1 MQFELNLYDQLF
13 WLSFILWLSIVY
25 IFVKGTNDIKNL
37 KSIIFLRVFILG
49 LIVFLFL
56 EPKLFLSKSYKYDL
70 NWNLYVDKSLSMSYH
85 TNPSVGSLLSGLD
98 EILIKLKNKKVGVKT
113 YGFGSS
119 LDTNWINNGRVL
131 GDGSTNIGDVFDHI
145 KSNSNK
151 KNSGSI
157 IITDGQV
164 NLGKE
169 ITTIQTE
176 ELSPIHILGV
186 GNKNPLV
193 DVSIQSIEAPPV
205 IIKGENAELEVIVS
219 SSGEINQKLNTTLFF
234 GKKLLGSKIIT
245 LSGKGIQENVRFMIS
260 PDHLGEMKYKVHV
273 NALPDE
279 INIDNNKQNFT
290 IQVLKDKYK
299 IAIITGAPNF
309 NTQILKKVLKKNSK
323 FSFDHFVLQSQEY
336 TIPLKKF
343 WDTKYDLIIF
353 DNHPVEANS
362 NEWKSYL
369 RVFAKKILSQKTSL
383 AIIPGYDIK
392 KEVFNS
398 YLNLMDIKVEEPII
412 ELQSESMWSFT
423 SEWESFFPFISSE
436 IDKQLF
442 DYPPLFSNLNIDPTN
457 GNVLAKFSLPD
468 MEVPLL
474 LISEKAPLRFMVW
487 SSPDLNQLYYKT
499 QNTEHEDFTIK
510 ILKPV
515 FSWLTRT
522 SNEKDFYFRPNKN
535 SYQQG
540 EQVSIIGKPVQK
552 NMTAFDG
559 YIHVYNNDSLINNK
573 KLSYNKEKGV
583 YTGNFWASEPGN
595 LDYDIEFISD
605 ENSMIVSKG
614 SVQIQESQVELNK
627 IYLNKLPLKKLAE
640 STNGTFT
647 HWEERLNLLK
657 LINKEIDEEII
668 QSSVVL
674 NKSKIIIIFILC
686 LLALEWLIRRE
697 RGML

>member
-1 MQFELNLYDQLF
+1 M
-13 WLSFILWLSIVY
+13 
-25 IFVKGTNDIKNL
+25 
-37 KSIIFLRVFILG
+37 
-49 LIVFLFL
+49 
-56 EPKLFLSKSYKYDL
+56 
-70 NWNLYVDKSLSMSYH
+70 
-85 TNPSVGSLLSGLD
+85 
-98 EILIKLKNKKVGVKT
+98 
-113 YGFGSS
+113 
-119 LDTNWINNGRVL
+119 
-131 GDGSTNIGDVFDHI
+131 
-145 KSNSNK
+145 
-151 KNSGSI
+151 
-157 IITDGQV
+157 
-164 NLGKE
+164 
-169 ITTIQTE
+169 
-176 ELSPIHILGV
+176 
-186 GNKNPLV
+186 
-193 DVSIQSIEAPPV
+193 
-205 IIKGENAELEVIVS
+205 
-219 SSGEINQKLNTTLFF
+219 
-234 GKKLLGSKIIT
+234 GSKIIT

-423 SEWESFFPFISSE
+423 SEWESFFPFESSE

-499 QNTEHEDFTIK
+499 QNTEYEDFTTK

-657 LINKEIDEEII
+657 LIN
-668 QSSVVL
+668 
-674 NKSKIIIIFILC
+674 F
-686 LLALEWLIRRE
+686 
-697 RGML
+697 

>member
-1 MQFELNLYDQLF
+1 MIYL
-13 WLSFILWLSIVY
+13 
-25 IFVKGTNDIKNL
+25 FVKGTKDIKNL

-56 EPKLFLSKSYKYDL
+56 EPKLFFSKSYKYDL

-85 TNPSVGSLLSGLD
+85 TSPSIGSLLSGLD
-98 EILIKLKNKKVGVKT
+98 EFLNKLNNKKVSVKT
-113 YGFGSS
+113 FGFGSS
-119 LDTNWINNGRVL
+119 LDTNWINNGRL
-131 GDGSTNIGDVFDHI
+131 IKDGSTNIGDVFDHI
-145 KSNSNK
+145 RSNSNK
-151 KNSGSI
+151 KLSGSI

-164 NLGKE
+164 NLGEE

-176 ELSPIHILGV
+176 ELTPIHILGV

-193 DVSIQSIEAPPV
+193 DVSIKSIEAPPV
-205 IIKGENAELEVIVS
+205 IIKGENAELDVIIS
-219 SSGEINQKLNTTLFF
+219 SSGDINQKLNTTLFS
-234 GKKLLGSKIIT
+234 GKKLLGSKIVT
-245 LSGKGIQENVRFMIS
+245 LSGKGSQENVRFMIS
-260 PDHLGEMKYKVHV
+260 PDHLGEMKYKVQI

-279 INIDNNKQNFT
+279 INIDNNKQNVT

-309 NTQILKKVLKKNSK
+309 NTQIIKNVLKKNSK

-336 TIPLKKF
+336 TKPLKKF

-353 DNHPVEANS
+353 DNHPVGANS
-362 NEWKSYL
+362 KEWKSYL
-369 RVFAKKILSQKTSL
+369 RVFAKKILSQKASL
-383 AIIPGYDIK
+383 AIIPGYDIEK
-392 KEVFNS
+392 TVFKS
-398 YLNLMDIKVEEPII
+398 YLNLLDINVEEPVI
-412 ELQSESMWSFT
+412 ELQYESMWNFT
-423 SEWESFFPFISSE
+423 SEWESFFPFESSE

-499 QNTEHEDFTIK
+499 QNTEHEDFTTK
-510 ILKPV
+510 ILNPV

-573 KLSYNKEKGV
+573 KLSYDKEKGV
-583 YTGNFWASEPGN
+583 YTGNFWASESGT

-605 ENSMIVSKG
+605 ENSMIVNRG

-640 STNGTFT
+640 TTNGTFS
-647 HWEERLNLLK
+647 HWDERLNLLQ
-657 LINKEIDEEII
+657 LINKEVDEEII

-674 NKSKIIIIFILC
+674 NKSKIIIILILC

>member
-56 EPKLFLSKSYKYDL
+56 EPKLFLSKSYRYDL

-85 TNPSVGSLLSGLD
+85 TNPSIGSLLSGLD

-423 SEWESFFPFISSE
+423 SEWESFFPFESSE

-499 QNTEHEDFTIK
+499 QNTEHEDFTTK

>member
-423 SEWESFFPFISSE
+423 SEWESFFPFESSE

-499 QNTEHEDFTIK
+499 QNTEHEDFTTK

>member
-1 MQFELNLYDQLF
+1 M
-13 WLSFILWLSIVY
+13 VY
-25 IFVKGTNDIKNL
+25 LFVKGTNDIKNL

-499 QNTEHEDFTIK
+499 QNTEHEDFTTK